1 MMETADSIRQY
12 GVLVPAIARPSQ
24 REAMSLSPDTAA
36 TGPVSWP
43 RKRQCRLSSNISDY
57 HGKLCIKSPISVAKK
72 KVMVC
77 YAMAFIIRF
86 RFNAVD
92 DKRHCCSAASNP
104 LLYRNFKLCLAF
116 CVAKLPSLHICR
128 RSKTFA
134 CLSVPSFHDSF
145 LRLLQRYLSEF
156 FYPSPFLLCICCA
169 GAFFAHRFRTPVLFC
184 HCICSSVKPVQG
196 KLFFF
201 RGR

>member
-1 MMETADSIRQY
+1 MPESKAVPRKSRADTGGEKVIEIPPAELHSFKNHPFKVKDDDSMMETADSIRQY
-12 GVLVPAIARPSQ
+12 GVLVPAIARPSP
-24 REAMSLSPDTAA
+24 EAMSLSPDTAA

-134 CLSVPSFHDSF
+134 CLSVPSFS
-145 LRLLQRYLSEF
+145 
-156 FYPSPFLLCICCA
+156 
-169 GAFFAHRFRTPVLFC
+169 
-184 HCICSSVKPVQG
+184 
-196 KLFFF
+196 
-201 RGR
+201 

>member
-1 MMETADSIRQY
+1 MLEKRRFKSKSLRFLRHVAGCAVSASNSGVATLRNFCRHKARKNACWGAPQTRWTSGQIRAVDKPPY
-12 GVLVPAIARPSQ
+12 IG
-24 REAMSLSPDTAA
+24 
-36 TGPVSWP
+36 
-43 RKRQCRLSSNISDY
+43 NISDY
-57 HGKLCIKSPISVAKK
+57 HGKLCIKLPISVAKK

-134 CLSVPSFHDSF
+134 CLSVPSFS
-145 LRLLQRYLSEF
+145 
-156 FYPSPFLLCICCA
+156 
-169 GAFFAHRFRTPVLFC
+169 
-184 HCICSSVKPVQG
+184 
-196 KLFFF
+196 
-201 RGR
+201 

>member
-1 MMETADSIRQY
+1 MPSGLRSSGGRRLY
-12 GVLVPAIARPSQ
+12 GFSFMRPSVCSPLPFSTKRLPAPFLRRVPALAR
-24 REAMSLSPDTAA
+24 SPA
-36 TGPVSWP
+36 TSGHFRAVDKPP
-43 RKRQCRLSSNISDY
+43 YIGNISDY
-57 HGKLCIKSPISVAKK
+57 HGKLCIKLPISVAKK

-134 CLSVPSFHDSF
+134 CLSVPSFS
-145 LRLLQRYLSEF
+145 
-156 FYPSPFLLCICCA
+156 
-169 GAFFAHRFRTPVLFC
+169 
-184 HCICSSVKPVQG
+184 
-196 KLFFF
+196 
-201 RGR
+201 

>member
-1 MMETADSIRQY
+1 MK
-12 GVLVPAIARPSQ
+12 G
-24 REAMSLSPDTAA
+24 
-36 TGPVSWP
+36 
-43 RKRQCRLSSNISDY
+43 RKRREHASGLFPCPRPCRSPLLGLISFILVEHIRCREYKYTTPSGHTRAVDKPPYIGNISDY
-57 HGKLCIKSPISVAKK
+57 HGKLCIKLPISVAKK

-134 CLSVPSFHDSF
+134 CLSVPSFS
-145 LRLLQRYLSEF
+145 
-156 FYPSPFLLCICCA
+156 
-169 GAFFAHRFRTPVLFC
+169 
-184 HCICSSVKPVQG
+184 
-196 KLFFF
+196 
-201 RGR
+201 